1 MICNATGA
9 RFHMLMQQREISVC
23 VRVCGKAALNVDA
36 CCCGRLGHTHTH
48 SDMCANVKLG
58 SAGEGEEEKEE
69 NLRLFVLHCAERL
82 NAASRHIILSS
93 AVRTRLQRLP
103 HVLLL
108 LLLLL
113 LLLQLLLLCVLYV
126 LVALLNGKLTT

>member
-1 MICNATGA
+1 
-9 RFHMLMQQREISVC
+9 MLMQQRELSVC
-23 VRVCGKAALNVDA
+23 VRVCA
-36 CCCGRLGHTHTH
+36 CVWQSSTKCRRVLLWSTWAHTHTH

-108 LLLLL
+108 LQLLLLLLL